1 MQKGD
6 SPVGGRV
13 YSVYILASRENGTLY
28 VGMTSVLAYRV
39 YQHKIGFYDGFTK
52 RYGVKKL
59 VYYECHTNVW
69 EAIYRE
75 RRIKKWMRSWKI
87 ALIEKHNPEW
97 KDLVDDDGEILPL
110 PIE

>member
-1 MQKGD
+1 MGD
-6 SPVGGRV
+6 RV
-13 YSVYILASRENGTLY
+13 YSVYILASRKNWTLY
-28 VGMTSVLAYRV
+28 VGMTSVLAHRI
-39 YQHKIGFYDGFTK
+39 YQHKTEFYDGFTK
-52 RYGVKKL
+52 RYGVKML
-59 VYYECHTNVW
+59 VYYECHTDVW

-97 KDLVDDDGEILPL
+97 RDLVDDDGEILPL